1 MAPIKGPVPDCGP
14 GSRAVRTFAIV
25 NQKGGCG
32 KTTTAI
38 NLAGVFAGRGFRTLL
53 VDMDPQGHCAA
64 GLAIPENRIDLHIGD
79 VLMAEPNTPLDASRL
94 LWRVSRN
101 LDLAPAT
108 VRLAAVEAPR
118 GELAGKPDAE
128 QRLKLALARFA
139 SQYDLCL
146 IDCSPAIGLL
156 AYNALVAADQ
166 ILIPVETGFFSLQ
179 GATKQVSAI
188 KSLGKRLGVQPPHR
202 VLATMHDP
210 ASMLSKDLLDELQRR
225 FGQRLAPVVIRFDQA
240 LKEAASF
247 GQPVI
252 EYAPESNGAK
262 DYAALAEWLL
272 TSVLSGDRS
281 AEREAS
287 DSSESDTIV
296 TTPVSA
302 IVEAALPASSAPGGG
317 RAADLVNR
325 ARKLQAKSQEPPV
338 VIEAKPVAGEASA
351 EPVKPVAAA
360 GAAVVTTMRELA
372 GVENAGTQARA
383 DKLPVAHELP
393 VTHSVPVAH
402 AVSPMFGPQV
412 TASGVIFR
420 VPASMG
426 ASVGVAGDFNQWT
439 PERTPMRDAG
449 GGVLECVAFMP
460 PGSTSQY
467 RLVVDGQWIA
477 DPFNPCMAPNPFGGT
492 NSVVSVPV
500 MRPGAIGAAAPAI
513 VVRPLTGV
521 EIGRPA

>member
-1 MAPIKGPVPDCGP
+1 M
-14 GSRAVRTFAIV
+14 RTFAIV

-38 NLAGVFAGRGFRTLL
+38 NLAGVFAGRGYRTLL

-79 VLMAEPNTPLDASRL
+79 ALMAEPNAPIDPSRL

-128 QRLKLALARFA
+128 KRLKIALSRFA
-139 SQYDLCL
+139 NQYDLCL

-210 ASMLSKDLLDELQRR
+210 ASMLSKDLLEELQRR
-225 FGQRLAPVVIRFDQA
+225 FSNRLAPVVIRFDQA

-252 EYAPESNGAK
+252 EYSPESNGAK
-262 DYAALAEWLL
+262 DYGALADWLV
-272 TSVLSGDRS
+272 TNVLSGDTA
-281 AEREAS
+281 AEAIEPEAG
-287 DSSESDTIV
+287 
-296 TTPVSA
+296 
-302 IVEAALPASSAPGGG
+302 VEAPAAPPHAAPLGGG
-317 RAADLVNR
+317 RAADLVSR
-325 ARKLQAKSQEPPV
+325 ARKLQAKGQEPAV
-338 VIEAKPVAGEASA
+338 VVEAKPVGGEAPV
-351 EPVKPVAAA
+351 EPVKQVAAA
-360 GAAVVTTMRELA
+360 GEPVVTTMREMA
-372 GVENAGTQARA
+372 GVEGLGAEARA
-383 DKLPVAHELP
+383 GKPPVAH
-393 VTHSVPVAH
+393 VPTVAH
-402 AVSPMFGPQV
+402 SDARAGKPPVPHVPGFGPEV

-426 ASVGVAGDFNQWT
+426 KSVGVAGDFNQWT

-477 DPFNPCMAPNPFGGT
+477 DPFNACTAPNPFGGT
-492 NSVVSVPV
+492 NSVVAVPV
-500 MRPGAIGAAAPAI
+500 IRPGMVGVASPEI
-513 VVRPLTGV
+513 VVRPLNSAP
-521 EIGRPA
+521 IGRPA

>member
-1 MAPIKGPVPDCGP
+1 M
-14 GSRAVRTFAIV
+14 RTFAIV

-38 NLAGVFAGRGFRTLL
+38 NLAGVFAGRGYRTLL

-79 VLMAEPNTPLDASRL
+79 ALMAEPNTPIDPARL

-128 QRLKLALARFA
+128 KRLKIALARFA
-139 SQYDLCL
+139 NQYDLCL

-210 ASMLSKDLLDELQRR
+210 ASMLSKDLLEELQRR
-225 FGQRLAPVVIRFDQA
+225 FSNRLAPVVIRFDQA

-247 GQPVI
+247 GQPVV
-252 EYAPESNGAK
+252 EYSPESNGAK
-262 DYAALAEWLL
+262 DYGALADWLVTTML
-272 TSVLSGDRS
+272 TGEVASEA
-281 AEREAS
+281 AEVEAPA
-287 DSSESDTIV
+287 EPAIV
-296 TTPVSA
+296 TTPPV
-302 IVEAALPASSAPGGG
+302 IGGN
-317 RAADLVNR
+317 RAADMVSR
-325 ARKLQAKSQEPPV
+325 ARKLQAKGQEQSV
-338 VIEAKPVAGEASA
+338 VVEAKPMGEATGVEPVTQVAMAGEPAM
-351 EPVKPVAAA
+351 
-360 GAAVVTTMRELA
+360 TTMREMA
-372 GVENAGTQARA
+372 GGAAVSATALA
-383 DKLPVAHELP
+383 DKPPAAQMQNVAHTPAAAHLP
-393 VTHSVPVAH
+393 AAAH
-402 AVSPMFGPQV
+402 IPPSTRVHAFGPEV

-426 ASVGVAGDFNQWT
+426 KSIGVAGDFNQWT

-477 DPFNPCMAPNPFGGT
+477 DPFNASTAPNPFGGT

-500 MRPGAIGAAAPAI
+500 IRPGMVGVAAPEI
-513 VVRPLTGV
+513 VVRPVNGTP
-521 EIGRPA
+521 IGKHV

>member
-1 MAPIKGPVPDCGP
+1 LGQEQPVH
-14 GSRAVRTFAIV
+14 TFAIV

-38 NLAGVFAGRGFRTLL
+38 NLAGVFAGRGYRTLL

-79 VLMAEPNTPLDASRL
+79 ALMAEPNAPIDPSRL

-128 QRLKLALARFA
+128 KRLKIALSRFA
-139 SQYDLCL
+139 NQYDLCL

-210 ASMLSKDLLDELQRR
+210 ASMLSKDLLEELQRR
-225 FGQRLAPVVIRFDQA
+225 FSNRLVPVVIRFDQA

-247 GQPVI
+247 GQPVV

-262 DYAALAEWLL
+262 DYGALADWLM
-272 TSVLSGDRS
+272 TNVLSGDP
-281 AEREAS
+281 ATEAI
-287 DSSESDTIV
+287 E
-296 TTPVSA
+296 PEA
-302 IVEAALPASSAPGGG
+302 GVEAPAAPAAPLGGG
-317 RAADLVNR
+317 RAADLVSR
-325 ARKLQAKSQEPPV
+325 ARKLQAKGQEPAV
-338 VIEAKPVAGEASA
+338 VVEAKPVGGEATA
-351 EPVKPVAAA
+351 EPVKQVAAA
-360 GAAVVTTMRELA
+360 GEPVVTTMREMA
-372 GVENAGTQARA
+372 GVEELGAEARA
-383 DKLPVAHELP
+383 GKPPVPH
-393 VTHSVPVAH
+393 VPG
-402 AVSPMFGPQV
+402 FGPEV

-426 ASVGVAGDFNQWT
+426 KSVGVAGDFNQWT

-449 GGVLECVAFMP
+449 GGVLECVAYMP

-477 DPFNPCMAPNPFGGT
+477 DPFNACTAPNPFGGT
-492 NSVVSVPV
+492 NSVVAVPV
-500 MRPGAIGAAAPAI
+500 IRPGMVGVASPEI
-513 VVRPLTGV
+513 VVRPLNSAP
-521 EIGRPA
+521 IGRPA